1 MAKVGLVKRQ
11 GTAHA
16 EVWWWESGPQIHGT
30 AGSSFIT
37 AESGVWSG
45 WWVFKAE
52 AGDMGRGQTHQ
63 VACRPHL
70 DSALR
75 NTETH
80 RRTLR
85 EEVMEVDVQVSS
97 KARGANIGDR
107 RLWPRSGWWSRGHE
121 AGWRGDEGVKSTG
134 LGDLCDKDWAE
145 NVTP

>member
-1 MAKVGLVKRQ
+1 M
-11 GTAHA
+11 
-16 EVWWWESGPQIHGT
+16 
-30 AGSSFIT
+30 
-37 AESGVWSG
+37 
-45 WWVFKAE
+45 FKAE
-52 AGDMGRGQTHQ
+52 AGDVDRGQTHQ

-107 RLWPRSGWWSRGHE
+107 RLWPRSG
-121 AGWRGDEGVKSTG
+121 
-134 LGDLCDKDWAE
+134 
-145 NVTP
+145 